1 MLLEVRSY
9 RTGGSC
15 KDSSWGVAPSHLL
28 CGRGTLDASACLRA
42 KAGSWGRR
50 LSPQPRAI
58 CLKGPG
64 VAPPPSFLNT
74 QATTDAAW
82 AVRPEL
88 EYTPEFPY
96 LVPRIPRWDAE
107 AVSDCEERSSPV
119 LHSLLYLPQE
129 PLRGWPCPI
138 QALATPWSKQG
149 TLAAQ
154 ASLVLEAGSVRA
166 WHMPTLARH

>member
-28 CGRGTLDASACLRA
+28 CGRGTLDASACLRVE
-42 KAGSWGRR
+42 AGV
-50 LSPQPRAI
+50 P
-58 CLKGPG
+58 
-64 VAPPPSFLNT
+64 PPPSFLNT

-82 AVRPEL
+82 ARRPEL

-96 LVPRIPRWDAE
+96 LVPRIPRWDAD
-107 AVSDCEERSSPV
+107 AVSDCEERSKRSSPF
-119 LHSLLYLPQE
+119 LHSLLYLPRE
-129 PLRGWPCPI
+129 PLWGRPCLI

-149 TLAAQ
+149 MLAA
-154 ASLVLEAGSVRA
+154 
-166 WHMPTLARH
+166 